1 MRKEKIKVIVK
12 RPFEAVGHFEE
23 VENTLESFQAIVD
36 GHIEVVGLPEGALLI
51 CNEEGK
57 LKMLQPNFYTDGDV
71 IVGTVA
77 VVGQDGEEF
86 GDCPYLLTTWRAH
99 LARWGNRVW

>member
-1 MRKEKIKVIVK
+1 MAKIKVIVK
-12 RPFEAVGHFEE
+12 RPDEPVGHFEE
-23 VENTLESFQAIVD
+23 VENTLASFQKIV
-36 GHIEVVGLPEGALLI
+36 GGYIETVGLPEGALLI

-57 LKMLQPNFYTDGDV
+57 LNMLQPNISVPGDL

-86 GDCPYLLTTWRAH
+86 GDCPYLLATWRAW
-99 LARWGNRVW
+99 LARWGNKVW

>member
-12 RPFEAVGHFEE
+12 RPFEAVGHIEE

-36 GHIEVVGLPEGALLI
+36 GHIEVVGLPEGALLV

-77 VVGQDGEEF
+77 IVGRDGEEF

>member
-12 RPFEAVGHFEE
+12 RPFEPVGHIEE
-23 VENTLESFQAIVD
+23 VENTLESIQAIVD
-36 GHIEVVGLPEGALLI
+36 GHIEVVGLPEGALLV

-77 VVGQDGEEF
+77 IVGRDGEEF

>member
-12 RPFEAVGHFEE
+12 RPFEPVGHIEE
-23 VENTLESFQAIVD
+23 VENTLESIQAIVD
-36 GHIEVVGLPEGALLI
+36 GHIEVVGLPEGALLV

-71 IVGTVA
+71 IVGT
-77 VVGQDGEEF
+77 D
-86 GDCPYLLTTWRAH
+86 YLLGRED
-99 LARWGNRVW
+99 